1 MSLTKISE
9 SPLQNTLKIFI
20 DDQELKKLCVRK
32 TKKKLTSNMYGNA
45 STLYETF
52 RHTLNLLLRASG
64 THLTGL
70 GNLTASEAHRHGYKH
85 QAGRTPAS
93 RHA

>member
-1 MSLTKISE
+1 MGLEENGCLRFSLGSC
-9 SPLQNTLKIFI
+9 F
-20 DDQELKKLCVRK
+20 
-32 TKKKLTSNMYGNA
+32 LTSNMYGNA

-70 GNLTASEAHRHGYKH
+70 GNLGEFF
-85 QAGRTPAS
+85 
-93 RHA
+93 